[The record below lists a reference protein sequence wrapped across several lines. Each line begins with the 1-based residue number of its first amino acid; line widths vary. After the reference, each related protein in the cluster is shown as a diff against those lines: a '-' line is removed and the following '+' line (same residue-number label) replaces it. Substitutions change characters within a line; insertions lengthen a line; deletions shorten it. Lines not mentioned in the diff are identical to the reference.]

1 MASLAE
7 PASRCL
13 GWPDPSG
20 AGVAAFRVDLIR
32 RYLRP
37 HRKVVLQGA
46 AALVVVN
53 LLSVSIPLLVRRV
66 IDDLQDGFALG
77 DVLHQA
83 ALIVVLAT
91 VMGGVRLLSRLLVFG
106 VGRQVEA
113 DLKQQIF
120 DHLLLQEPGWVQTT
134 GSGEVISRATSDV
147 ENVRRLLGF
156 AVLSLTNTALA
167 YALTLPAMLAIDPWL
182 SLAAIGLYPL
192 MLSAV
197 RLFGGRMMRQQRR
210 QQEALASLS
219 DLIQEDLSGIGA
231 IKIYGQE
238 RTEQAAFAGRNRSYR
253 DAALGLARTRST
265 LFPLLEGISSVSLLL
280 LLALGSGQ
288 LASGRLS
295 IGDLVALILYVER
308 LVFPTALL
316 GFTLNTF
323 QTGQVSLERIEDLL
337 QRRPQIVSP
346 AQPQPPASPSRGAL
360 EARGL
365 TVRYP
370 DAPRPALVDVS
381 FRLEPGELV
390 AVVGPVG
397 CGKTTLARALG
408 RMVAVEPGQ
417 LWFDGVDITRLELGQ
432 LRERVAL
439 VPQEGFLFTAS
450 LADNL
455 RYGDPA
461 APLERVEQSAREARL
476 EGDVK
481 AFPDGYATL
490 VGERGITLSGGQR
503 QRTALGRAL
512 LVEAPLL
519 VLDDA
524 LASVDNTTAAEIL
537 RNVRRQHNR
546 TILMISHQLSAAA
559 ACDRVLVLEEGRLV
573 QEGPHSAL
581 LEQPGTYRRLWE
593 RQQAAEQLQATAP
606 G

>member
-1 MASLAE
+1 MAAI
-7 PASRCL
+7 RF
-13 GWPDPSG
+13 G
-20 AGVAAFRVDLIR
+20 LIQ

-37 HRKVVLQGA
+37 YRRTVLLGV

-53 LLSVSIPLLVRRV
+53 LLSVTIPLMVRGV
-66 IDDLQDGFALG
+66 IDDLQDGFTYS
-77 DVLHQA
+77 DVLRQA
-83 ALIVVLAT
+83 GIIVLLAT
-91 VMGGVRLLSRLLVFG
+91 VMGGVRLLSRMLVFG

-113 DLKQQIF
+113 QLKQKIF
-120 DHLLLQEPGWVQTT
+120 DHMLRQEPGWVQST

-167 YALTLPAMLAIDPWL
+167 YALTLPAMLAIDPLL
-182 SLAAIGLYPL
+182 SLAAVGLYPL
-192 MLSAV
+192 MLVTV

-210 QQEALASLS
+210 QQEALGELS
-219 DLIQEDLSGIGA
+219 DLIQEDLSGISA

-238 RTEQAAFAGRNRSYR
+238 RTEREAFERRNKRYR
-253 DAALGLARTRST
+253 DDALQLARTRST
-265 LFPLLEGISSVSLLL
+265 LFPLLEGISSISLLL

-288 LASGRLS
+288 LESGRLS

-323 QTGQVSLERIEDLL
+323 QTGQVSLERVEELL
-337 QRRPQIVSP
+337 RRTPRIQSP
-346 AQPQPPASPSRGAL
+346 ATPRPVPQRTGSQAAGI
-360 EARGL
+360 EACGL
-365 TVRYP
+365 TLRYP
-370 DAPRPALVDVS
+370 DAERNTLEDVS
-381 FRLEPGELV
+381 FRLSPGELV

-408 RMVAVEPGQ
+408 RMVEVPEGQ
-417 LWFDGVDITRLELGQ
+417 LFFDGTDITALELEQ
-432 LRERVAL
+432 LRQQVAL
-439 VPQEGFLFTAS
+439 VPQEGYLFTAT

-455 RYGDPA
+455 RYGDPDA
-461 APLERVEQSAREARL
+461 DQSRVEQAAEQARL
-476 EGDVK
+476 AADVRG
-481 AFPDGYATL
+481 FPDRYDTL

-512 LVEAPLL
+512 LVQAPLL

-524 LASVDNTTAAEIL
+524 LASVDNNTAAEIL
-537 RNVRRQHNR
+537 SSIRGQQDR
-546 TILMISHQLSAAA
+546 TVLMISHQLSAAA
-559 ACDRVLVLEEGRLV
+559 ACDRILVLDEGRLV
-573 QEGPHSAL
+573 QEGHHNAL

-593 RQQAAEQLQATAP
+593 REQAEEQLSRVA
-606 G
+606 

>member
-1 MASLAE
+1 MAAI
-7 PASRCL
+7 RF
-13 GWPDPSG
+13 G
-20 AGVAAFRVDLIR
+20 LIQ

-37 HRKVVLQGA
+37 YRRTVLLGV

-53 LLSVSIPLLVRRV
+53 LLSVTIPLMVRGV
-66 IDDLQDGFALG
+66 IDDLQDGFTYS
-77 DVLHQA
+77 DVLRQA
-83 ALIVVLAT
+83 GIIVLLAT
-91 VMGGVRLLSRLLVFG
+91 VMGGVRLLSRMLVFG

-113 DLKQQIF
+113 RLKQKIF
-120 DHLLLQEPGWVQTT
+120 DHMLRQEPGWVQST

-167 YALTLPAMLAIDPWL
+167 YALTLPAMLAIDPLL
-182 SLAAIGLYPL
+182 SLAAVGLYPL
-192 MLSAV
+192 MLVTV

-210 QQEALASLS
+210 QQEALGELS
-219 DLIQEDLSGIGA
+219 DLIQEDLSGISA

-238 RTEQAAFAGRNRSYR
+238 RTEREAFERRNKRYR
-253 DAALGLARTRST
+253 DDALQLARTRST
-265 LFPLLEGISSVSLLL
+265 LFPLLEGISSISLLL

-288 LASGRLS
+288 LESGRLS

-323 QTGQVSLERIEDLL
+323 QTGQVSLERIEELL
-337 QRRPQIVSP
+337 RRTPRIQSP
-346 AQPQPPASPSRGAL
+346 ATPRPRPVPQRTGSQAAGI

-365 TVRYP
+365 TLRYP
-370 DAPRPALVDVS
+370 DAERNTLKDVS
-381 FRLEPGELV
+381 FRLSPGELV

-408 RMVAVEPGQ
+408 RMVEVPEGQ
-417 LWFDGVDITRLELGQ
+417 LFLDGTDITALELEQ
-432 LRERVAL
+432 LRQQVAL
-439 VPQEGFLFTAS
+439 VPQEGYLFTAT

-455 RYGDPA
+455 RYGQPDA
-461 APLERVEQSAREARL
+461 DQSRVEQAAEQARL
-476 EGDVK
+476 AADVRG
-481 AFPDGYATL
+481 FPDRYDTL

-512 LVEAPLL
+512 LVQAPLL

-524 LASVDNTTAAEIL
+524 LASVDNNTAAEIL
-537 RNVRRQHNR
+537 SSIRGQQDR
-546 TILMISHQLSAAA
+546 TVLMISHQLSAAA
-559 ACDRVLVLEEGRLV
+559 ACDRILVLDEGRLV
-573 QEGPHSAL
+573 QEGHHNAL

-593 RQQAAEQLQATAP
+593 REQAEEQLSRVA
-606 G
+606 

>member
-1 MASLAE
+1 MVF
-7 PASRCL
+7 PA
-13 GWPDPSG
+13 PM
-20 AGVAAFRVDLIR
+20 AAFRADLIL

-37 HRKVVLQGA
+37 HRRTVLLGV

-66 IDDLQDGFALG
+66 VDDLQDGFSLADVRGEAL
-77 DVLHQA
+77 
-83 ALIVVLAT
+83 LIVTLAT
-91 VMGGVRLLSRLLVFG
+91 VMGAVRLVSRMLVFG

-113 DLKQQIF
+113 SLKQRIF
-120 DHLLLQEPGWVQTT
+120 DHLLRQEPGWVQST

-182 SLAAIGLYPL
+182 SLAAVGLYPL
-192 MLSAV
+192 MLATV

-210 QQEALASLS
+210 QQQALASLS
-219 DLIQEDLSGIGA
+219 DLIQEDLSGISA

-238 RTEQAAFAGRNRSYR
+238 AVEEQAFAGRNRIYR

-265 LFPLLEGISSVSLLL
+265 LFPLLEGLSSISLLL

-288 LASGRLS
+288 LESGRLS
-295 IGDLVALILYVER
+295 IGDLVALILFVER

-323 QTGQVSLERIEDLL
+323 QTGQVSLERVEDLL
-337 QRRPQIVSP
+337 RRTPEIQSP
-346 AQPQPPASPSRGAL
+346 AQPAQPAEPARGAV

-365 TVRYP
+365 TVTYP
-370 DAPRPALVDVS
+370 GSQRPALVDVS
-381 FRLEPGELV
+381 FRLNPGELV

-408 RMVAVEPGQ
+408 RMVQVDAGQ
-417 LWFDGVDITRLELGQ
+417 LWIDGVDVTALELGA

-455 RYGDPA
+455 RYGEPDA
-461 APLERVEQSAREARL
+461 ALERVERAAQQARL
-476 EGDVK
+476 EGDIRG
-481 AFPDGYATL
+481 FPDGYDTL

-512 LVEAPLL
+512 LMDAPVL

-524 LASVDNTTAAEIL
+524 LASVDNTTAAGIL
-537 RNVRRQHNR
+537 RSVREQSARSGLGR
-546 TILMISHQLSAAA
+546 TVLMISHQLSAAA
-559 ACDRVLVLEEGRLV
+559 ACDRVLVLDDGRMV
-573 QEGPHSAL
+573 QQGTHQQL
-581 LEQPGTYRRLWE
+581 LSQPGTYRRLWDRE
-593 RQQAAEQLQATAP
+593 QVDAQLRAAS
-606 G
+606 

>member
-1 MASLAE
+1 MAAI
-7 PASRCL
+7 RF
-13 GWPDPSG
+13 G
-20 AGVAAFRVDLIR
+20 LIQ

-37 HRKVVLQGA
+37 YRRTVLLGV

-53 LLSVSIPLLVRRV
+53 LLSVTIPLMVRGV
-66 IDDLQDGFALG
+66 IDDLQDGFTYS
-77 DVLHQA
+77 DVLRQA
-83 ALIVVLAT
+83 GIIVLLAT
-91 VMGGVRLLSRLLVFG
+91 VMGGVRLLSRMLVFG

-113 DLKQQIF
+113 QLKQKIF
-120 DHLLLQEPGWVQTT
+120 DHMLRQEPGWVQST

-167 YALTLPAMLAIDPWL
+167 YALTLPAMLAIDPLL
-182 SLAAIGLYPL
+182 SLAAVGLYPL
-192 MLSAV
+192 MLVTV

-210 QQEALASLS
+210 QQEALGELS
-219 DLIQEDLSGIGA
+219 DLIQEDLSGISA

-238 RTEQAAFAGRNRSYR
+238 RTEREAFERRNKRYR
-253 DAALGLARTRST
+253 DDALQLARTRST
-265 LFPLLEGISSVSLLL
+265 LFPLLEGISSISLLL

-288 LASGRLS
+288 LESGRLS

-323 QTGQVSLERIEDLL
+323 QTGQVSLERVEELL
-337 QRRPQIVSP
+337 RRTPRIQSP
-346 AQPQPPASPSRGAL
+346 ATPRPVPQRKGSQAAGI

-365 TVRYP
+365 TLRYP
-370 DAPRPALVDVS
+370 DAERNTLENVS
-381 FRLEPGELV
+381 FRLSPGELV

-408 RMVAVEPGQ
+408 RMVEVPQGQ
-417 LWFDGVDITRLELGQ
+417 LYLDGTDITALELEQ
-432 LRERVAL
+432 LRQQVAL
-439 VPQEGFLFTAS
+439 VPQEGYLFTAT

-455 RYGDPA
+455 RYG
-461 APLERVEQSAREARL
+461 APDADQSRVEQAAEQARL
-476 EGDVK
+476 AADVRG
-481 AFPDGYATL
+481 FPDRYNTL

-512 LVEAPLL
+512 LVQAPLL

-524 LASVDNTTAAEIL
+524 LASVDNNTAAEIL
-537 RNVRRQHNR
+537 SSIRGQQDR
-546 TILMISHQLSAAA
+546 TVLMISHQLSAAA
-559 ACDRVLVLEEGRLV
+559 ACDRILVLDEGRLV
-573 QEGPHSAL
+573 QEGHHNAL

-593 RQQAAEQLQATAP
+593 REQAEEQLSRVA
-606 G
+606 

>member
-1 MASLAE
+1 MAAI
-7 PASRCL
+7 RF
-13 GWPDPSG
+13 G
-20 AGVAAFRVDLIR
+20 LIQ

-37 HRKVVLQGA
+37 YRRTVLLGV
-46 AALVVVN
+46 AALVVIN
-53 LLSVSIPLLVRRV
+53 LLSVTIPLMVRGV
-66 IDDLQDGFALG
+66 IDDLQDGFTYS
-77 DVLHQA
+77 DVLRQA
-83 ALIVVLAT
+83 GIIVVLAT
-91 VMGGVRLLSRLLVFG
+91 LMGGFRLVSRMLVFG

-113 DLKQQIF
+113 QLKQKIF
-120 DHLLLQEPGWVQTT
+120 DHMLRQEPGWVQST

-167 YALTLPAMLAIDPWL
+167 YALTLPAMLAIDPLL
-182 SLAAIGLYPL
+182 SVAAVGLYPL
-192 MLSAV
+192 MLTTV

-210 QQEALASLS
+210 QQEALGELS
-219 DLIQEDLSGIGA
+219 DLIQEDLSGISA

-238 RTEQAAFAGRNRSYR
+238 RTEREAFERRNKRYR
-253 DAALGLARTRST
+253 DDALQLARTRST

-288 LASGRLS
+288 LESGRLS

-323 QTGQVSLERIEDLL
+323 QTGQVSLERVEELL
-337 QRRPQIVSP
+337 HRTPRIQSPEAPKPVPQRTGSQAAGI
-346 AQPQPPASPSRGAL
+346 

-365 TVRYP
+365 TLRYP
-370 DAPRPALVDVS
+370 DAERNTLEDVS
-381 FRLEPGELV
+381 FRLAPGELV

-408 RMVAVEPGQ
+408 RMVDVPEGQ
-417 LWFDGVDITRLELGQ
+417 LYLDGTDITALDLEQ
-432 LRERVAL
+432 LRQQVAL
-439 VPQEGFLFTAS
+439 VPQEGYLFTAS

-455 RYGDPA
+455 RYGEPDADQARIEQA
-461 APLERVEQSAREARL
+461 AEQARL
-476 EGDVK
+476 AADVRG
-481 AFPDGYATL
+481 FPDRYETL

-512 LVEAPLL
+512 LVQAPLL

-524 LASVDNTTAAEIL
+524 LASVDNNTAADIL
-537 RNVRRQHNR
+537 SSIRAQRDR

-559 ACDRVLVLEEGRLV
+559 ACDRILVLDEGRLV
-573 QEGPHSAL
+573 QQGHHNAL
-581 LEQPGTYRRLWE
+581 LEEAGTYRRLWE
-593 RQQAAEQLQATAP
+593 REQAEEQLTRVA
-606 G
+606 